1 MALALS
7 GRSGTGRPTR
17 NLANNRLLFRTHT
30 SGGSRIVKTVS
41 LSTLDPREFTVAQ
54 PTAAVDTF
62 EMTNDDGSFVT
73 TIDERFIDRLCANM
87 NAREERT
94 GDLCPLVIGHTP
106 PLGTHIEDEENA
118 NPLVGYARNWR
129 KGTLGNTGRPAA
141 IFDPWIF
148 NGDVERVKKVP
159 RRSCEVWVSR
169 CEVDPISLLG
179 SSTPARDLGLMKFN
193 RNGSYTFESPGE
205 MVMPEPKDKEKPT
218 EEKPK
223 TEEKAPAVT
232 EPKGGSTNPEPPP
245 STKPDPKIPGMPDA
259 DPKLTGA
266 AVHDTGM
273 LKQIL
278 ATLTQLTQAINGGT
292 GIPDPGAGAPAPGA
306 APAGAEG
313 QDGDLSDEDFEQM
326 LAGDG
331 EGQECCGEGAE
342 GKEPAEPVE
351 EEAEEGAE
359 GNKSRKGEPVVQQSA
374 GGFSGASGGGS
385 NTMVPNLVK
394 KLSARE
400 VALEAENE
408 TLRVQL
414 SRRDVTDR
422 LKAIKDKGKDID
434 VGDEELVSDLIAME
448 PAMRNRQLDRIDKLS
463 AHTIGRSNTHLLNTA
478 LQDPTTQVPGSGPKR
493 PTAEQSQHIVKLARE
508 QGKTYEAIAGQLG
521 YKL

>member
-1 MALALS
+1 
-7 GRSGTGRPTR
+7 
-17 NLANNRLLFRTHT
+17 
-30 SGGSRIVKTVS
+30 
-41 LSTLDPREFTVAQ
+41 
-54 PTAAVDTF
+54 
-62 EMTNDDGSFVT
+62 MTNDDGSFVT

-106 PLGTHIEDEENA
+106 PLGTHIEDEENQ

-129 KGTLGNTGRPAA
+129 KGALGNTGRPAA

-205 MVMPEPKDKEKPT
+205 MVMPEDKDKPKDKEKPT
-218 EEKPK
+218 DAKPA
-223 TEEKAPAVT
+223 EKAPAQSPTVST
-232 EPKGGSTNPEPPP
+232 EPDKTP

-278 ATLTQLTQAINGGT
+278 ATLTQLVQAQSGGT
-292 GIPDPGAGAPAPGA
+292 GIPDPGAGEAPA
-306 APAGAEG
+306 G

-331 EGQECCGEGAE
+331 EGEEGQ
-342 GKEPAEPVE
+342 EPVEE

-385 NTMVPNLVK
+385 NTMVPGLVK

-400 VALEAENE
+400 VELEAENE